1 MNKDTNKDTDKDT
14 DALIHLTREEVFDL
28 AMKKIHANVFF
39 VQRHLP
45 RKTIHVP
52 DYNNIAG
59 YILTNDK
66 ELPEYREKIRILN
79 EIMPPIHDT
88 NEYEQCF
95 LVYLIFYIFLFPEL
109 EVVQNITFALKKIDK
124 NQIKYYQIQFKDIVE
139 KLKLTKNKEIE
150 RIVQGFPDA
159 SAYLFEDNMLQE
171 QQLITGGMGS
181 NQLLIIIIIILIHS
195 ISGSAIGLSKL
206 LTKPYILQNNINEK
220 ELKDTYNKIF
230 LTLKDGAN
238 LFKQVDFFNKVN
250 KNINDENFTFL
261 KNFVLNAKDV
271 INLFKQV
278 DFFNKVNKNKN
289 AYEKILTNN
298 NKNKNSKK
306 ASIRNIDVGK
316 IINFISNAI
325 DTVKL
330 TNALNSNLV
339 FSFIVDTKKVGKN
352 LYEILSKQYD
362 FTVQNTIVLLGNM
375 SKLALYAGS
384 CLEPNIVLLLE
395 STNALGSLSNTLTS
409 TLIFYEIHKDAIK
422 TFLTLSKE
430 EQKEILDQISF
441 LGGKRKTR
449 NNKNNH
455 NNKKKTRKHP
465 QKHKT
470 SLKTLKKHI
479 NE

>member
-1 MNKDTNKDTDKDT
+1 MYMNKDTNTDTNTDKYTDKYTDKDT
-14 DALIHLTREEVFDL
+14 LIHLTREEIFDL

-39 VQRHLP
+39 IQRHLP
-45 RKTIHVP
+45 SKTIHVP
-52 DYNNIAG
+52 DYKNMLTG

-79 EIMPPIHDT
+79 EIMPMSDT
-88 NEYEQCF
+88 NEYEKCF

-109 EVVQNITFALKKIDK
+109 EVVHNITLALKKIDK

-159 SAYLFEDNMLQE
+159 SAYLFEDNAVQE
-171 QQLITGGMGS
+171 QQLIIGGMGS
-181 NQLLIIIIIILIHS
+181 NQLLIIIIITLIYS

-206 LTKPYILQNNINEK
+206 LTKTSILQTK
-220 ELKDTYNKIF
+220 
-230 LTLKDGAN
+230 
-238 LFKQVDFFNKVN
+238 
-250 KNINDENFTFL
+250 INDENFTFL
-261 KNFVLNAKDV
+261 KKFVLNAKDV

-289 AYEKILTNN
+289 AYEKILTNKNSNKN
-298 NKNKNSKK
+298 NKKT
-306 ASIRNIDVGK
+306 SIKDIDVGK

-362 FTVQNTIVLLGNM
+362 FTIQNTIVLLGNM

-384 CLEPNIVLLLE
+384 CLQPNIVLLLE

-422 TFLTLSKE
+422 TFLTFTKE
-430 EQKEILDQISF
+430 EQKEFLKQSSF

-455 NNKKKTRKHP
+455 NNKNMNKKMNKKMITRKH
-465 QKHKT
+465 QK
-470 SLKTLKKHI
+470 
-479 NE
+479 